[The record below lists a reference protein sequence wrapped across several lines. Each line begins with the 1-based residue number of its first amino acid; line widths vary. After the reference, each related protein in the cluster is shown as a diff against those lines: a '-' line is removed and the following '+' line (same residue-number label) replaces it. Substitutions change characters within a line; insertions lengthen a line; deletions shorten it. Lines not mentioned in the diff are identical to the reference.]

1 MSGPLFDATLEA
13 VARGMDVRARRQSV
27 LASNLANLDT
37 PHYVPRDLDFKEALR
52 REVES
57 LEASPLAR
65 TSPGHLTGTE
75 TGTSGGVTEA
85 VERPDRP
92 AGADGNAVD
101 LDRQLARAS
110 VNSGAYGA
118 LARAAQKKIAMLKYV
133 MQE

>member
-1 MSGPLFDATLEA
+1 MSGLFDATLDV
-13 VARGMDVRARRQSV
+13 VARGMDIRARRQSI

-52 REVES
+52 RQVES
-57 LEASPLAR
+57 TGAGKMAA
-65 TSPGHLTGTE
+65 THPGHVSGPE
-75 TGTSGGVTEA
+75 GSGGGVETQA
-85 VERPDRP
+85 IERPDRA

-110 VNSGAYGA
+110 LNAGAYGA
-118 LARAAQKKIAMLKYV
+118 LSRAAQKKIAMLKYV